1 MVDAFGVTDSG
12 SDAGPDLRE
21 LLHQLNNQL
30 GVILAHAEL
39 LENKAVDT
47 PAQLRAA
54 RVVSGAL
61 GAMATVK
68 AIRAR
73 MGD

>member
-1 MVDAFGVTDSG
+1 LIDAPDA
-12 SDAGPDLRE
+12 DAGSPAAGSDLRE

-39 LENKAVDT
+39 LENKAPDT
-47 PAQLRAA
+47 PAQDRAA
-54 RVVSGAL
+54 RVVNSAL